1 MRLEYKIGTVV
12 ALVIVGLGTWFFFTR
27 DSGEKAAATG
37 EKTAQ
42 PVAPGGVEHS
52 PAAPVAVR
60 KESSRLPS
68 KPELP
73 APSPGPVVS
82 GPSSPGLVSGFSLD
96 PNRSTTP
103 GIRSETPLERPLV
116 APPTAYGPTTRPA
129 PVAVSPTGAERS
141 ASAEPVLPAPESGTI
156 ARAAPPTLS
165 LDPTRSVP
173 SPVAAP
179 SSPTGA
185 TQTHVIKAGETLSG
199 LAKKYYGSEKHV
211 SLLLESNKNID
222 PRRLR
227 VGAKILIPPAPD
239 KSGVNA
245 SASAPPGPAAN
256 GPTTRPAPSPAV
268 AALPRRQPPNTK
280 PYQVRAG
287 DNWQKLAAQ
296 FMGSESRWP
305 ELFEMNKRSPRETHH
320 VLRAGETIYVPEKS
334 PEPAKSG
341 TRTLI
346 GTNSR

>member
-27 DSGEKAAATG
+27 DSGEKTTPPG
-37 EKTAQ
+37 GKTAA
-42 PVAPGGVEHS
+42 PVGSGAVEHS
-52 PAAPVAVR
+52 PPAPVAAR
-60 KESSRLPS
+60 KEPSRLPS

-73 APSPGPVVS
+73 APSPGPMVS
-82 GPSSPGLVSGFSLD
+82 GPSSPGSVSGFSLD

-103 GIRSETPLERPLV
+103 GIRSETPLDRP
-116 APPTAYGPTTRPA
+116 APSLAPYGPTTRPA
-129 PVAVSPTGAERS
+129 HVAVAPTAPETGSPAQPS
-141 ASAEPVLPAPESGTI
+141 LPAPGPGTI

-165 LDPTRSVP
+165 LDPTRSV
-173 SPVAAP
+173 SPPAAAP
-179 SSPTGA
+179 TSPTGP
-185 TQTHVIKAGETLSG
+185 TQTHVIKAGDTLSAI
-199 LAKKYYGSEKHV
+199 AKKYYGSEKYV
-211 SLLLESNKNID
+211 SLLLESNKNVD

-227 VGAKILIPPAPD
+227 VGTKILIPPAPD
-239 KSGVNA
+239 KGGVNA
-245 SASAPPGPAAN
+245 GASAPPGPLAN
-256 GPTTRPAPSPAV
+256 GPTTRPALSPTV

-280 PYQVRAG
+280 PYQVKAG

-334 PEPAKSG
+334 SEPTKSG

-346 GTNSR
+346 GTSSR